1 MKKKIPKCNKK
12 EFLATICGSYRR
24 GLLTS
29 GDIDVLLTH
38 PDHTSENI
46 KKNPG
51 EKQSSEKFSSP
62 SPKVILHLLP
72 LPCNLKLKAF
82 THTGNGME
90 ILKCVVDSLQVDANL
105 ITDTLS
111 LGGTKFMGVCKYPGD
126 KSKFV

>member
-1 MKKKIPKCNKK
+1 MIQNYFTFYDFQIEGVIKAQLHILKKKIPKCNKK

-51 EKQSSEKFSSP
+51 KKQFS
-62 SPKVILHLLP
+62 
-72 LPCNLKLKAF
+72 
-82 THTGNGME
+82 
-90 ILKCVVDSLQVDANL
+90 
-105 ITDTLS
+105 
-111 LGGTKFMGVCKYPGD
+111 
-126 KSKFV
+126 